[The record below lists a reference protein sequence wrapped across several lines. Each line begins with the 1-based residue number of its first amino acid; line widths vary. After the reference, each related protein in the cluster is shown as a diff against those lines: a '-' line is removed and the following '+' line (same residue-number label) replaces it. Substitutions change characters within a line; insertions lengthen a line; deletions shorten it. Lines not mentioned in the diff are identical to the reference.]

1 MSTSCVHVSTSHLN
15 PCMCLVLGCTS
26 RLHACKSRALASA
39 DHLHTSTA
47 ECTHAGAACR
57 LAQDVSTHAE
67 ARADLHK
74 PSAQM
79 HGLPA
84 SLQERCARMQS
95 RRQVL
100 LPL

>member
-1 MSTSCVHVSTSHLN
+1 MHVSASHLH

-39 DHLHTSTA
+39 DHLHTCTA
-47 ECTHAGAACR
+47 ECTHAGAAFR

-74 PSAQM
+74 LSAQM
-79 HGLPA
+79 HGPPA
-84 SLQERCARMQS
+84 SLQERCARMQPH
-95 RRQVL
+95 RQVS